1 MGYTRVTVLGTT
13 HKADLVLPDDEP
25 VGSLVPQLLQLLG
38 ENIPGGQEL
47 SLSTLEGNRLDLGSP
62 LSEQDVAHGSML
74 RLTTIDGAPHA
85 PEVTDVT
92 DALALTRDDLRDRWT
107 PRAAAAVSAL
117 IAGVLCLIASNLT
130 MPDGIISDPLS
141 GRYHMAVVAA
151 LLVAAVWLAWKEH
164 ILPGQVVAGAALGAM
179 LPLTRIAF
187 HHHLHVL
194 ILSVAAAGWLT
205 LGLVVGVGRR
215 RRSAL
220 VAAALGILSLAVAVV
235 AEHLAWDPHVVAVVT
250 VVVALVVLGLLPG
263 IALSIS
269 GLTRY
274 DDQSVQ
280 GERPPRGEVQRAIL
294 EGFSTLTWTVIA
306 VTPPTLLALL
316 TLVDQRRPWALWLT
330 TAVGL
335 TILLRARILPLI
347 PQKVAL
353 FLAGGGALLAVLINH
368 DALTP
373 THRAGILAAVVL
385 LLIIFTFHRP
395 SAVVAAK
402 FRRAAEILELLLL
415 IAVVPLTLATL
426 GIFADLLEVFR

>member
-25 VGSLVPQLLQLLG
+25 VGSLIPQLLQLLG
-38 ENIPGGQEL
+38 ENLPGGQEL
-47 SLSTLEGNRLDLGSP
+47 SLSTLSGNRLDLGIP
-62 LSEQDVAHGSML
+62 LAEQDVAHGSML

-92 DALALTRDDLRDRWT
+92 DALALSRDDLRDRWT

-117 IAGVLCLIASNLT
+117 IAGVLGLIASHLT
-130 MPDGIISDPLS
+130 LPGGIQDDPLA
-141 GRYHMAVVAA
+141 GPYHMAVVAV
-151 LLVAAVWLAWKEH
+151 LLVAAVLLAWKDRV
-164 ILPGQVVAGAALGAM
+164 LPAQVVAGAALGAM
-179 LPLTRIAF
+179 LPLTRMASTYS
-187 HHHLHVL
+187 LHVM
-194 ILSVAAAGWLT
+194 ILAVAAAGWLT

-220 VAAALGILSLAVAVV
+220 VAAALGLLSLAVSVV
-235 AEHLAWDPHVVAVVT
+235 AEHLAWNPHVVAVIT
-250 VVVALVVLGLLPG
+250 VIVALLVLGLLPG

-306 VTPPTLLALL
+306 ITPPTLLALL
-316 TLVDQRRPWALWLT
+316 TLVNQREPWALWLA

-335 TILLRARILPLI
+335 AILLRARILPLI

-353 FLAGGGALLAVLINH
+353 LLTGGGALLAVLLNH
-368 DALTP
+368 DALTA
-373 THRAGILAAVVL
+373 THRAGVLAAVVV
-385 LLIIFTFHRP
+385 LLITLTMNRP
-395 SAVVAAK
+395 SAVVSAK
-402 FRRAAEILELLLL
+402 LRRAGEILELLLL